1 MSRAADRWPGHP
13 WAPDDGRHDPH
24 GITRTWCSGCNE
36 WCSPRVGCACCNEPA
51 HEWLTAEARWWA
63 EVAADELASWSHTE
77 GLFTGG
83 IPGRLVLPLP

>member
-63 EVAADELASWSHTE
+63 ADSRSGWHIETADGRTHKVAAS
-77 GLFTGG
+77 LFPWEDPT
-83 IPGRLVLPLP
+83 